1 MYLHVFCR
9 LNDTDK
15 EFAGIT
21 ILQDQW
27 VYSNRTFAEAVNVGV
42 QKVKNFIKQMV
53 NAGRIQVDVVTAQ
66 SAGLNKRQ
74 LLTWLY

>member
-1 MYLHVFCR
+1 MYLHVFCM

-15 EFAGIT
+15 EFAGIR
-21 ILQDQW
+21 IFQDQC
-27 VYSNRTFAEAVNVGV
+27 VFSNRKFAEDVNVGV
-42 QKVKNFIKQMV
+42 QKVRNFIKRMV
-53 NAGRIQVDVVTAQ
+53 EAGRIQVDVVTAQ